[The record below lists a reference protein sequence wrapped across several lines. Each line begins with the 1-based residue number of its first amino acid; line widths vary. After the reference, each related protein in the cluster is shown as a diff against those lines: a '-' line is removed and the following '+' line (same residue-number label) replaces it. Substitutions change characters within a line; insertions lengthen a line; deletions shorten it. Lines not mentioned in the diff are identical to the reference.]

1 MTGRGRGRGGRGR
14 GRGQNYSSTGA
25 ATAKH
30 RELCSALESH
40 VFDYGQKA
48 AAGDQMRITWEKIV
62 NHVGTIYGH
71 DISNELLNKKYVSIP
86 EPEYTQET
94 LVKHVIREAR
104 VRSQQ
109 QRLQTARRAHK
120 SALKKAILAEDVD
133 ATIKLAILENEIE
146 EATYQET
153 VELPIKMDELEKT
166 HYDNEWRTF
175 RERNSRLEKQ
185 RGQAFLMI
193 RGQCMQVLLD
203 KMKHDPD
210 WTSTSESYDPLTLFK
225 LIENTILAQTEDQ
238 YPFATV
244 YEQESSI
251 YSLDQHSLTNEQWY
265 ERFNTKID
273 VGSAIGVTR
282 QHRVLLEHVAA
293 ENGGATPFDEL
304 NEDEQK
310 DVREKAE
317 ERYLSYVFLRQSEK
331 QHAKLKTDLQND
343 FTTGDDRY
351 PKNRQSTLHLL
362 DKYSKSAPAIH
373 TPSEGTAFTQK
384 GGREGNRDK
393 ETFNAKY
400 WKDKDCYNCNKQG
413 HPSSH
418 CPEKKKK
425 AKPPVAKQNDDDTSQ
440 SSKSSKASITKM
452 HKKIKKSFATLQS
465 KIDEMDED
473 SELSSSDSD
482 DDEQSHFQFS
492 GNKITRMPTENGIA
506 LQQTFAKRNAAV
518 LLKQSDGKPSRL
530 DLRNIILLDSQSTMD
545 LFGNKSLVTNIT
557 TANNK
562 M

>member
-1 MTGRGRGRGGRGR
+1 
-14 GRGQNYSSTGA
+14 
-25 ATAKH
+25 
-30 RELCSALESH
+30 
-40 VFDYGQKA
+40 
-48 AAGDQMRITWEKIV
+48 
-62 NHVGTIYGH
+62 
-71 DISNELLNKKYVSIP
+71 
-86 EPEYTQET
+86 
-94 LVKHVIREAR
+94 
-104 VRSQQ
+104 
-109 QRLQTARRAHK
+109 
-120 SALKKAILAEDVD
+120 
-133 ATIKLAILENEIE
+133 
-146 EATYQET
+146 
-153 VELPIKMDELEKT
+153 
-166 HYDNEWRTF
+166 
-175 RERNSRLEKQ
+175 
-185 RGQAFLMI
+185 
-193 RGQCMQVLLD
+193 
-203 KMKHDPD
+203 
-210 WTSTSESYDPLTLFK
+210 LTLFK
-225 LIENTILAQTEDQ
+225 LIEKTILAQTEDQ

-244 YEQESSI
+244 YEQEISI
-251 YSLDQHSLTNEQWY
+251 YSFNQHSLTNEQWY
-265 ERFNTKID
+265 ERFNTNID

-293 ENGGATPFDEL
+293 ENGGTTPFDEL

-310 DVREKAE
+310 DVRENAKE
-317 ERYLSYVFLRQSEK
+317 QYHSYVFLRQSGK
-331 QHAKLKTDLQND
+331 QHAELKTDLQND
-343 FTTGDDRY
+343 STTGDDRY

-425 AKPPVAKQNDDDTSQ
+425 AKPFVVKQNDDDTSR
-440 SSKSSKASITKM
+440 SSKSFKASITKM

-492 GNKITRMPTENGIA
+492 DNKITRMPTENGIA
-506 LQQTFAKRNAAV
+506 LQQTFTKRNTAV

-530 DLRNIILLDSQSTMD
+530 DLRNVILLDTQSTMD
-545 LFGNKSLVTNIT
+545 LICNKSLVANIT

-562 M
+562 MRLQSNGGSMTVTQKATMSGYKKKVWYSKDAITNIIALSNLIQQYHVTYDSRDQIFVVHREDQGKPNMEFRMHESGLHYFQPGKEDFVFVSTVSGNREGYTQRQLKGAESARDLYAKLGYPSH